1 MSTMKW
7 GFETHAQWF
16 SGMSTPWPCTR
27 IPEIN
32 QRRREDFKAG
42 LKALNASNNGP
53 SPATDDQ
60 LEILCDFI
68 DADKDGNI
76 DYQEFLNAFSTKGKS
91 GSSRPTSSQGTPK

>member
-1 MSTMKW
+1 MTLAFAFRYFDPIGK
-7 GFETHAQWF
+7 GTV
-16 SGMSTPWPCTR
+16 
-27 IPEIN
+27 
-32 QRRREDFKAG
+32 RREDFKAG

-91 GSSRPTSSQGTPK
+91 GSSRPSSSQGPPK